1 MEQTILRASADY
13 SCLDKWFTKNKRIML
28 VCGNSIDKLKIND
41 YLMRIKQRFGVEI
54 VRFSDFM
61 PNPDYMSV
69 VKGVELFRKHN
80 CDSIIAIGGG
90 SAIDVAKCIKLFST
104 MDGNGNNGEFLSRNI
119 TKNHIP
125 FCVMPTT
132 SGTGSEATHFAVI
145 YYEGVKQSVAH
156 ISALPEVIVFDSS
169 ALKTL
174 PLYQKKSTMLDAL
187 CHAIESYWCVNSTN
201 ESKEYSLKAI
211 SLIVNNLNGYLDNCD
226 GANSNMLEA
235 AFLAGKAINITK
247 TTAGHAMCYKITS
260 LFNCAHGHA
269 AALCDRILFKW
280 MAENTQKCSDK
291 RGIEYLQK
299 TLDELGIALGGA
311 DALSGAKRFCEL
323 FDSLNLS
330 IPTATLEQIE
340 ELKSSVN
347 TERLSNHPI
356 ALDSESLGELY
367 KKILKVGTNES

>member
-13 SCLDKWFTKNKRIML
+13 SCLDKWFTKNKRVML
-28 VCGNSIDKLKIND
+28 VCGNSINKLKIND
-41 YLMRIKQRFGVEI
+41 YLQGIKQSLGVDV
-54 VRFSDFM
+54 VRFSDFT
-61 PNPDYMSV
+61 PNPDYSSV
-69 VKGVELFRKHN
+69 VKGVELFRKNN
-80 CDSIIAIGGG
+80 CDAIIAVGGG

-145 YYEGVKQSVAH
+145 YYEGLKQSVAH

-169 ALKTL
+169 VLKTL

-187 CHAIESYWCVNSTN
+187 CHAVESYWCVNSTD

-211 SLIVNNLNGYLDNCD
+211 RLIVNNLNSYLANNDDGNDNMMK
-226 GANSNMLEA
+226 ASY
-235 AFLAGKAINITK
+235 LAGKAINITK

-260 LFNCAHGHA
+260 LFNCAHGHVA
-269 AALCDRILFKW
+269 GLCDRILFKW
-280 MAENTQKCSDK
+280 MVENTQKCSDK
-291 RGIEYLQK
+291 RGVEYLKK

-311 DALSGAKRFCEL
+311 DALSGANKFCEL
-323 FDSLNLS
+323 FDSLNLN
-330 IPTATLEQIE
+330 IPTATQEQIE

-347 TERLSNHPI
+347 TDRLSNHPI
-356 ALDSESLGELY
+356 VLDSETLGELY
-367 KKILKVGTNES
+367 RKILKVGTNES

>member
-13 SCLDKWFTKNKRIML
+13 SCLDKWFTKNKRVML

-41 YLMRIKQRFGVEI
+41 YLMHIKQRFGVEV
-54 VRFSDFM
+54 VRFSDFT
-61 PNPDYMSV
+61 PNPDYSSV
-69 VKGVELFRKHN
+69 VKGVELFRKNN
-80 CDSIIAIGGG
+80 CDAIIAIGGG

-145 YYEGVKQSVAH
+145 YYNGVKHSVADY
-156 ISALPEVIVFDSS
+156 STLPEIVVFDSS
-169 ALKTL
+169 SLKTL
-174 PLYQKKSTMLDAL
+174 PSYQKKATMLDAL
-187 CHAIESYWCVNSTN
+187 CHAVESYWCVNSTD

-211 SLIVNNLNGYLDNCD
+211 RLIVNNLNSYLANNDDGNDNMMK
-226 GANSNMLEA
+226 ASY
-235 AFLAGKAINITK
+235 LAGKAINITK

-280 MAENTQKCSDK
+280 MVENTQKCSDK
-291 RGIEYLQK
+291 RGVEYLKK

-311 DALSGAKRFCEL
+311 DALSGANKFCEL
-323 FDSLNLS
+323 FDSLNLN
-330 IPTATLEQIE
+330 IPTATQEQIE

-347 TERLSNHPI
+347 TDRLSNHPI
-356 ALDSESLGELY
+356 VLDSETLGELY
-367 KKILKVGTNES
+367 RKILKVGTNES